1 MNHMQL
7 ERVVEELITN
17 VDVCKIVNDNAEKAL
32 AARAYTQTVSKRK
45 RKYLQ
50 RRRKSQ
56 RRMQL
61 MQIAVQVVSFAII
74 AYMCMRGII

>member
-32 AARAYTQTVSKRK
+32 VARTHMRTVSRDKRK
-45 RKYLQ
+45 RLQ
-50 RRRKSQ
+50 RRCRSQ
-56 RRMQL
+56 RRIRL
-61 MQIAVQVVSFAII
+61 MEMAVQIVSFAIV

>member
-7 ERVVEELITN
+7 ERVVEALITN

-32 AARAYTQTVSKRK
+32 AARTHMRTVSRDKRK
-45 RKYLQ
+45 RLQ

-61 MQIAVQVVSFAII
+61 MQIAVQVVSFVII
-74 AYMCMRGII
+74 AYMCMRSII